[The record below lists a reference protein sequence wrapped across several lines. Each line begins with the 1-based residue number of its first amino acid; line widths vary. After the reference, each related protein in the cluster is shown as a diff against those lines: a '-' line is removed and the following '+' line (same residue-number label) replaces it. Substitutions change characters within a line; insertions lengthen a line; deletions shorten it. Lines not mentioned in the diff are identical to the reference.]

1 MSKTISAAANPALA
15 NNLLKQATQE
25 ESLPVVQPE
34 ITPPSDTMVELPG
47 GYLSDTGEVIRT
59 AEIREMTGRDEEA
72 VAKTNNLAK
81 ALLTIL
87 QRCVVKIGKEPAT
100 EEMLDNLLS
109 GDRDMLLLGI
119 LKATFGSTPRVGA
132 YCGGCQEVKE
142 VLIDINSDIKVKV
155 LVNSIEDRV
164 FTVKGKS
171 GEITV
176 QLPTGKVQ
184 KELINNADKT
194 GAELTTALLEGTVL
208 KINDNPIFNKTQ
220 VQNLSILDRR
230 KIVEELNARVPGPQ
244 FKDLTTVCPDCESE
258 VTVPITLDSLFRL

>member
-15 NNLLKQATQE
+15 NNLVKKATQE

-87 QRCVVKIGKEPAT
+87 QRCVVKIGKEPAN
-100 EEMLDNLLS
+100 EDMLDNLLS

-119 LKATFGSTPRVGA
+119 LKATFGSTPRVTT
-132 YCGGCQEVKE
+132 YCGGCQEPKE

-184 KELINNADKT
+184 KELINNAEKT

-208 KINDNPIFNKTQ
+208 KINDNPIFSKTQ

-230 KIVEELNARVPGPQ
+230 MIVEELNKRVPGPQ
-244 FKDLTTVCPDCESE
+244 FENLKTVCPDCESE